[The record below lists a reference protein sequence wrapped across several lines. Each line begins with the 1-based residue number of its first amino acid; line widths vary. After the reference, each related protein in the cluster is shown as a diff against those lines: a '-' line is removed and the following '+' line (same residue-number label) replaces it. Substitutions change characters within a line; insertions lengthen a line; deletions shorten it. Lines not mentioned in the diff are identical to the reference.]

1 MGAETGVTTEDPPE
15 NVNRTESDTADQL
28 KEVSE
33 ELVPSESG
41 TNPSGTVQM
50 GAETSVT
57 TEDTPENVNRT
68 ESDMDT
74 TEIATSEPVKD
85 RHPAQNIHLLVN
97 ASDELKKPETSSN
110 TENTINESD
119 NKNTL
124 DSIHVSDSLYLT
136 GN

>member
-1 MGAETGVTTEDPPE
+1 MGAETGVTTEDTPE

-41 TNPSGTVQM
+41 TNPSGTEM

-85 RHPAQNIHLLVN
+85 SPAQNIHLLVN

-124 DSIHVSDSLYLT
+124 D
-136 GN
+136 